1 MEEQVVK
8 RDIGERMKFAIP
20 VENDNSWNSE
30 IGYHFGRVPFFVIW
44 DEEEDSINII
54 ENKSSHRGGTKLP
67 AEFLAD
73 HCNGIL
79 SSGIGSR
86 AITLCKQYGVKV
98 FMGAT
103 GTVKETVELYKAG
116 KLNEASPDEGCQH

>member
-1 MEEQVVK
+1 
-8 RDIGERMKFAIP
+8 MKYAIP
-20 VENDNSWNSE
+20 IDNMESWDSE
-30 IGYHFGRVPFFVIW
+30 IGYHFGRVPFFAIW
-44 DEEEDSINII
+44 NDEDDSLDII

-79 SSGIGSR
+79 CSGIGSR
-86 AITLCKQYGVKV
+86 AISLCKQYDVRV

-103 GTVKETVELYKAG
+103 GTVKDTVEMYKAG

>member
-1 MEEQVVK
+1 
-8 RDIGERMKFAIP
+8 MKFAIP
-20 VENDNSWNSE
+20 IEEDNSWNSK
-30 IGYHFGRVPFFVIW
+30 IGFHFGRVPFFAIW
-44 DEEEDSINII
+44 DEEENSVNII
-54 ENKSSHRGGTKLP
+54 ENKSSHRGGAKLP

-79 SSGIGSR
+79 CSGIGSR
-86 AITLCKQYGVKV
+86 AISLCQQFNVRV

-103 GTVKETVELYKAG
+103 GTVQETVELYKAG

>member
-1 MEEQVVK
+1 VK
-8 RDIGERMKFAIP
+8 EMKFAIP
-20 VENDNSWNSE
+20 VEDDKGWNSK

-44 DEEEDSINII
+44 DEKENSVNTI
-54 ENKSSHRGGTKLP
+54 ENRSSHRGGAKLP

-79 SSGIGSR
+79 CSGIGSR
-86 AITLCKQYGVKV
+86 AITLCQQHNVRV

-103 GTVKETVELYKAG
+103 GTVEETVNLYKAG
-116 KLNEASPDEGCQH
+116 KLKEANPDEGCQH